1 MLARGIAAF
10 CTLMVVCSCVARA
23 SDPRDLGPILEKV
36 RDQTKAP
43 GLAAAIIRDGKLAG
57 VGVAGVR
64 KLGEEQKVERGDLLM
79 IGSCGK
85 SLTRLLLGRL
95 IDKGL
100 LRIDSTLRELLPDV
114 DMRDEYTKV
123 TIAQLIAHRGGIQPY
138 TEIGP
143 QRTPKLFALTGA
155 PTEQRAAFAAI
166 LLAEAP
172 SAPPG
177 TREVYSNA
185 GYGLLGHIAERLAK
199 RPYEDALR
207 EFVFEPL
214 GMKSAVVAMPNST
227 PQRVGL
233 TGHMREGET
242 YRPAPR
248 IREPLAAIAPAG
260 MMSCS
265 IDDFARF
272 AAVLAACEADK
283 PGDFLKPATVA
294 AIREARPGGKSV
306 DGVPFFGGDGFYTA
320 AFALWPSAG
329 TAIVVGS
336 NAGESDEVCQAAIDA
351 VREACAPEL
360 SKTPAGMGGGP
371 RAARDAGGSDAA
383 DANRTKY
390 GFSIRGEDTG
400 SQSWYVQD
408 IVPDSIAARSGLK
421 DGDQIIELNGM
432 PLEKIEP
439 DKRIEQVRKS
449 PLKLTVLRDG
459 KRVEIELK

>member
-1 MLARGIAAF
+1 MHVRDLVTISALTLLLAGSACAD
-10 CTLMVVCSCVARA
+10 
-23 SDPRDLGPILEKV
+23 DPRDLAPLLEKV
-36 RDQTKAP
+36 RENTKAP
-43 GLAAAIIRDGKLAG
+43 GLAAAMIRDGKLVG

-64 KLGEEQKVERGDLLM
+64 KLGEPQKVERADLLL

-85 SLTRLLLGRL
+85 ALTRLLIGRL
-95 IDKGL
+95 IDRGL

-114 DMRDEYTKV
+114 EMRDEYARV
-123 TIAQLIAHRGGIQPY
+123 TVANLISHRGGIQPY

-143 QRTPKLFALTGA
+143 QRTPKLFALTGT
-155 PTEQRAAFAAI
+155 PTEQRAAFAAM

-172 SAPPG
+172 AAPPG

-199 RPYEDALR
+199 RPYEDTLR

-214 GMKSAVVAMPNST
+214 AMKSAVVAMPNST

-233 TGHMREGET
+233 AGHMREGAS

-272 AAVLAACEADK
+272 AAMLAACEAGK
-283 PGDFLKPATVA
+283 PGDFLKPETAA
-294 AIREARPGGKSV
+294 AIREARPGGRTI
-306 DGVPFFGGDGFYTA
+306 DAVPFFGGDGLYTA
-320 AFALWPSAG
+320 AFALWPSNG

-336 NAGESDEVCQAAIDA
+336 NAGESDDVCRAAIDA

-360 SKTPAGMGGGP
+360 SKSPAEMGGG
-371 RAARDAGGSDAA
+371 RRDPDDA
-383 DANRTKY
+383 DRPKY
-390 GFSIRGEDTG
+390 GFSIRADESEG
-400 SQSWYVQD
+400 WFVQD
-408 IVPDSIAARSGLK
+408 VLPDSPAARGGLK
-421 DGDQIIELNGM
+421 DGDQIVELNGT
-432 PLEKIEP
+432 PLVKIEP
-439 DKRIEQVRKS
+439 DKRIEHIRKS

-459 KRVEIELK
+459 KRVEIELKLK